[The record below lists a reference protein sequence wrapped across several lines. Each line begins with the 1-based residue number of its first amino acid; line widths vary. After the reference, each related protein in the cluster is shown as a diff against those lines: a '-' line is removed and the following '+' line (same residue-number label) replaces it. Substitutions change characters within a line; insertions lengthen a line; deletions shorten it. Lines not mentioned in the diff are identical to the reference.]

1 MITRRSLP
9 AMAAAL
15 ASAAAARTASA
26 QEAFPSRPITLV
38 VAWAPGGSSDLVGR
52 LVAEGMSKQ
61 LGQPV
66 VVENRPGASGSI
78 GQASVARARPDG
90 HTILMSGRGTFAML
104 PHLLPNR
111 GYDEARDFVAIGL
124 LCETPIY
131 LCASTKLG
139 ARDLPGLIAL
149 AKAKPDQLN
158 YASAGAGS
166 SAHIATELFLAQADI
181 KVQNVTYRGG
191 APAAQAL
198 ITGEAQMGM
207 VDAVTAL
214 PLIRSGQVVG
224 IAVGSSE
231 RFPQTPEI
239 PTIGETLP
247 GYEVSSQFALMAPG
261 GTPQAVVQRLWA
273 AMDAT
278 MRDPAV
284 LERMQAVAFI
294 PRVGTPEAFPPYL
307 AAETQ
312 RWGEVIRA
320 RGITME

>member
-1 MITRRSLP
+1 
-9 AMAAAL
+9 MAAPPVRDIL
-15 ASAAAARTASA
+15 A
-26 QEAFPSRPITLV
+26 QETFPTRPITLV

-78 GQASVARARPDG
+78 GQASVARARADG
-90 HTILMSGRGTFAML
+90 YTILMSGRGTFAML
-104 PHLLPNR
+104 PHLLPNH
-111 GYDEARDFVAIGL
+111 GYDEMRDFAAIDL

-131 LCASTKLG
+131 LCASARLG
-139 ARDLPGLIAL
+139 ARNLAELIAL
-149 AKAKPDQLN
+149 AKAKPAQLN

-191 APAAQAL
+191 APAVQAL
-198 ITGEAQMGM
+198 ITGEAQMAM

-214 PLIRSGQVVG
+214 PLIRAGQVTG

-247 GYEVSSQFALMAPG
+247 GYEVSSQFALLAPS
-261 GTPQAVVQRLWA
+261 GTPQAVIQRLWT

-284 LERMQAVAFI
+284 LDRMQAVAFI
-294 PRVGTPEAFPPYL
+294 PRVGTPDAFLTYL
-307 AAETQ
+307 AAETA
-312 RWGEVIRA
+312 RWGKIIRA
-320 RGITME
+320 RRITME